1 MIGDAFEAR
10 STAAAILDTAPD
22 ASSDDYEIRVHH
34 MQDAP

>member
-22 ASSDDYEIRVHH
+22 PSSDDYEIRVHH